1 MHMRRRC
8 CLLPRNPGK
17 RGEIKGGRF
26 LSDTLRAAASS
37 LLSPHSHDKIRSPGR
52 PLCSISTTMAFSLCS
67 TKTLLFLFLISAIP
81 IAFIISMELA
91 KPPTHVYHYHSS
103 GFFRECAKWDDLNR
117 RFLVSFM
124 EGGIGEITV
133 PEDHG
138 SSLEEAV
145 LKEVTVVKDP
155 DLTGN
160 SSLGIVVD
168 RPRNRLLVA
177 ISDILGNNYNA
188 LAAYDLSTWDR
199 LFLTKLGGSD
209 NEKSFADDVAVDAEG
224 NAYVTDAKSNKIWK
238 VGADGKFVTF
248 IRNPHFIAKE
258 WYKNLIGLNGI
269 VYHPDGFL
277 IVIHTF
283 SGMLYKIDIAKED
296 HEVKLIKVA
305 GGSLAFGDGLEL
317 LSPTKL
323 VVAGNPSGR
332 LVESSDRWETASVV
346 AKFKG
351 PAHRLA
357 AAATVKDGRVYLN
370 HLLGMGYPKKKHA
383 LVEAV
388 FSI

>member
-1 MHMRRRC
+1 
-8 CLLPRNPGK
+8 
-17 RGEIKGGRF
+17 
-26 LSDTLRAAASS
+26 
-37 LLSPHSHDKIRSPGR
+37 
-52 PLCSISTTMAFSLCS
+52 MAFSLCS

-91 KPPTHVYHYHSS
+91 KQPTHVYHYHSS

-124 EGGIGEITV
+124 EGGIGEIAV

-199 LFLTKLGGSD
+199 LFLTKLGGSGTLLSFSSALLVPFLFEIIECVSSQWSNAPHDICHPD

>member
-1 MHMRRRC
+1 
-8 CLLPRNPGK
+8 
-17 RGEIKGGRF
+17 
-26 LSDTLRAAASS
+26 
-37 LLSPHSHDKIRSPGR
+37 
-52 PLCSISTTMAFSLCS
+52 
-67 TKTLLFLFLISAIP
+67 
-81 IAFIISMELA
+81 
-91 KPPTHVYHYHSS
+91 V
-103 GFFRECAKWDDLNR
+103 
-117 RFLVSFM
+117 
-124 EGGIGEITV
+124 
-133 PEDHG
+133 
-138 SSLEEAV
+138 
-145 LKEVTVVKDP
+145 
-155 DLTGN
+155 
-160 SSLGIVVD
+160 
-168 RPRNRLLVA
+168 
-177 ISDILGNNYNA
+177 
-188 LAAYDLSTWDR
+188 
-199 LFLTKLGGSD
+199 
-209 NEKSFADDVAVDAEG
+209 
-224 NAYVTDAKSNKIWK
+224 
-238 VGADGKFVTF
+238 
-248 IRNPHFIAKE
+248 
-258 WYKNLIGLNGI
+258 WYKNLVGLNGI

-357 AAATVKDGRVYLN
+357 TAATVKDGRVYLN
-370 HLLGMGYPKKKHA
+370 HMLGMGYPKKKHA